1 MLDDYFFD
9 QSVTEE
15 LGIYRWAKRESCP
28 FSRAGRFIFYPV
40 RYPLFA
46 LKVAQKVPNL
56 VPQVS
61 SPRSIGEYLV
71 IDLKLTAVLD
81 FASQRLM
88 ADQRGTLL
96 NRL

>member
-15 LGIYRWAKRESCP
+15 VGIYRWVKRESCP

-40 RYPLFA
+40 RHPLFA
-46 LKVAQKVPNL
+46 LKAVELVGDL

-61 SPRSIGEYLV
+61 SPTSIGKHLV
-71 IDLKLTAVLD
+71 IDLRMTTFLD
-81 FASQRLM
+81 FASQLLM
-88 ADQRGTLL
+88 ADQRDTLI